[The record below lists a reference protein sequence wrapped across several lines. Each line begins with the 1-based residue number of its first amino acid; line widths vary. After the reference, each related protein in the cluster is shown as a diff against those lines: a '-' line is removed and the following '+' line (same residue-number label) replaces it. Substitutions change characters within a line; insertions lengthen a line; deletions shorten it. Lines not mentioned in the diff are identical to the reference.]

1 MALGTEPVTGSK
13 QFVDAKVKEY
23 LEQHYHQ
30 PSDQWGT
37 LNPLNL
43 EGSKQFAEYVRDVTI
58 AVANDS
64 AMPQWLPGGE
74 FQRGSGTKPKKCA
87 R

>member
-1 MALGTEPVTGSK
+1 PVEGSK

-30 PSDQWGT
+30 PGDQWGT
-37 LNPLNL
+37 LKPLNL
-43 EGSKQFAEYVRDVTI
+43 EGSKQFAEYVREVTI
-58 AVANDS
+58 AVANEAQPPS
-64 AMPQWLPGGE
+64 WVAGGE
-74 FQRGSGTKPKKCA
+74 FKREARSSSRKCA